1 MDDEFSQG
9 DAVEGTMVE
18 EQPVEQEPIQ
28 QESSEQSTVSDYSEP
43 SPNYEEDYGGDEG
56 LDLSS
61 VLNSTLEESGNP
73 FVEKLSELGF
83 EAENLEHAQESLLSS
98 YQTAYDY
105 NQQWQD
111 YYHKQQEEAQQR
123 VQQQQAQQQQMHQM
137 QQQQQQMRQMAE
149 AGEVFQQMSNDP
161 KFREWAYE
169 TYGGERPPQEQQPE
183 QWWAPPQLDQEEVK
197 RWRYQAQNPAT
208 GQWSWQWKPNAPR
221 ELVDNAERFV
231 DYHQDWQSQIM
242 QKPQEVLPKIIEQEF
257 DKLFVDRY
265 GALMNHYQEE
275 AQQQTLQH
283 QAADINNRNADWV
296 YQKDQGGNFL
306 RDQTGQLV
314 LTNEGNQVIQNIN
327 GLRQQ
332 GINDPNQL
340 WQLASQL
347 LAGNM
352 AQQRLQTQT
361 HELQAARASQAR
373 NMRHLQRGAGYIP
386 NREGSQAPPENPSPY
401 SQNQLLT
408 AGDKLR
414 QQALSDGLF

>member
-1 MDDEFSQG
+1 MEEEYDQG
-9 DAVEGTMVE
+9 DTVEGTMVE
-18 EQPVEQEPIQ
+18 EQPIH
-28 QESSEQSTVSDYSEP
+28 QESPEQQSTEQPTVSDYTEP
-43 SPNYEEDYGGDEG
+43 SPNYDEEYGGEES

-61 VLNSTLEESGNP
+61 VLNTPDTSNP

-83 EAENLEHAQESLLSS
+83 EADNVEHAQESLLNS
-98 YQTAYDY
+98 YQKAYDY

-111 YYHKQQEEAQQR
+111 YYHQQQQEAQQR
-123 VQQQQAQQQQMHQM
+123 VQQQQQMHHQV
-137 QQQQQQMRQMAE
+137 QQQQQQMQQMQQMAE
-149 AGEVFQQMSNDP
+149 AGQVFQQMSNDP
-161 KFREWAYE
+161 KFREWAYD
-169 TYGGERPPQEQQPE
+169 TYGGERPQQEQQPE
-183 QWWAPPQLDQEEVK
+183 QWWAPPAIDQEEVK

-221 ELVDNAERFV
+221 ELVDNAERYV
-231 DYHQDWQSQIM
+231 DYHEDWQNQIM

-265 GALMNHYQEE
+265 GTLMSHYQEE
-275 AQQQTLQH
+275 AQQQALQH

-296 YQKDQGGNFL
+296 YQKDQGGNFM
-306 RDQTGQLV
+306 RDQSGQRL

-361 HELQAARASQAR
+361 QELHAARASQAR
-373 NMRHLQRGAGYIP
+373 NMRHLQRGAGYIA
-386 NREGSQAPPENPSPY
+386 NRDGSQAPPENPSPY
-401 SQNQLLT
+401 SQNQLLS

-414 QQALSDGLF
+414 QQALTDGLF